1 MENKNKYSYKTWF
14 RFWHINT
21 NLHLTVQ
28 QIYYCHFLITTEKNT
43 MKVFY
48 KTYELHRMKKPCKT
62 TDISVSLVYCS
73 IGLAMIIPVEM
84 DLKRFL
90 RVTRI
95 YNDDAIKII
104 QISPILIGVCCRSC
118 YQNLLNLANPSWKT
132 VIAFSH
138 DLTMMASSE
147 PFKLPWTE

>member
-1 MENKNKYSYKTWF
+1 M
-14 RFWHINT
+14 NT

-28 QIYYCHFLITTEKNT
+28 QIYYCHFLITAEKNT

-48 KTYELHRMKKPCKT
+48 KTDELDRMKKPCKT
-62 TDISVSLVYCS
+62 IDISVSLVYCS

-84 DLKRFL
+84 YLKRFL

-95 YNDDAIKII
+95 YNDDVIKII

-118 YQNLLNLANPSWKT
+118 CQNLLNLANPS
-132 VIAFSH
+132 
-138 DLTMMASSE
+138 
-147 PFKLPWTE
+147 